1 LKSNKKLESHDS
13 RSEAAASRLL
23 KSRDRLDPKTTSI
36 AQTVETIMESLRLN
50 HGDGFGAR
58 YFSAQGREWLASNER
73 GRVANRPAVKRGP
86 IEAE

>member
-1 LKSNKKLESHDS
+1 MKSDKKLESHDS
-13 RSEAAASRLL
+13 RSEAAASWLL

-50 HGDGFGAR
+50 HGNGFGAR
-58 YFSAQGREWLASNER
+58 YFSVQGRECLTSGKLRAAIRRAVTR
-73 GRVANRPAVKRGP
+73 GS